1 MKPDAVLQANAF
13 HVDVAASI
21 LDLLRQQATAPGER
35 LSERELGK
43 MLGLSRT
50 PVRAALGLLA
60 ERGVVK
66 LRPGSG
72 WFVAKVPLE
81 GARGGAIRG
90 GGLDLEEL
98 GMRMVRDRFVG
109 ETENHF
115 SEADFIKRY
124 DVSRGD
130 LRKTLIKL
138 SQDGMVERARGHG
151 WRFLP
156 MLDNLRAQRASYD
169 FRIAVETAS
178 IMAST
183 FEVDAARL
191 QRSKD
196 EHQRLVASAL
206 HPNGRRLFEVNA
218 GFHLMLAEFSRNE
231 FFVQAIAHQNRLR
244 RVIEYFVKVSSERL
258 KNSCR
263 EHLAVIE
270 ALEKGD
276 QRWASLLIERH
287 LIGARDRLAE
297 APGTQRKGKAE

>member
-1 MKPDAVLQANAF
+1 MKSEALLQANAF
-13 HVDVAASI
+13 HVDVAAAI
-21 LDLLRQQATAPGER
+21 IDLLRQQATAAGER

-43 MLGLSRT
+43 QLGVSRT

-60 ERGVVK
+60 ERGIVK

-72 WFVAKVPLE
+72 WYLGKVPSE
-81 GARGGAIRG
+81 GAAAGIR

-98 GMRMVRDRFVG
+98 GMRMVRDRFLG

-124 DVSRGD
+124 EVSRGD
-130 LRKTLIKL
+130 LRKALIKL

-178 IMAST
+178 ITAGT
-183 FEVDAARL
+183 FQVDPARL
-191 QRSKD
+191 RRSKE

-206 HPNGRRLFEVNA
+206 NPNGRRLFEVNA

-231 FFVQAIAHQNRLR
+231 FFVQAVAHQNRLR
-244 RVIEYFVKVSSERL
+244 RVIEYFVKVSSDRL

-263 EHLAVIE
+263 EHLAIIE

-276 QRWASLLIERH
+276 QRWASLLLERH
-287 LIGARDRLAE
+287 LRGARDRL
-297 APGTQRKGKAE
+297 GTDHQPRQKAKPE

>member
-1 MKPDAVLQANAF
+1 
-13 HVDVAASI
+13 
-21 LDLLRQQATAPGER
+21 
-35 LSERELGK
+35 
-43 MLGLSRT
+43 
-50 PVRAALGLLA
+50 
-60 ERGVVK
+60 VK

-72 WFVAKVPLE
+72 WFVDKAPLE
-81 GARGGAIRG
+81 AGSRALR

-124 DVSRGD
+124 DVTRGD
-130 LRKTLIKL
+130 LRKVLIKL

-156 MLDNLRAQRASYD
+156 MLDNLRAQQASYD

-178 IMAST
+178 IMART

-191 QRSKD
+191 RRSKD

-206 HPNGRRLFEVNA
+206 HANGRRLFEVNA

-231 FFVQAIAHQNRLR
+231 FFVQAVAHQNRLR
-244 RVIEYFVKVSSERL
+244 RVIEYFIKVSSDRL

-263 EHLAVIE
+263 EHLSIIE

-276 QRWASLLIERH
+276 QRWASLLLERH
-287 LIGARDRLAE
+287 LSEARDRLGAN
-297 APGTQRKGKAE
+297 PDINRKGKPQ

>member
-1 MKPDAVLQANAF
+1 MKSEALLQANAF
-13 HVDVAASI
+13 QMDVAASI
-21 LDLLRQQATAPGER
+21 VELLRQQAAAPGER

-43 MLGLSRT
+43 LLGISRT

-72 WFVAKVPLE
+72 WFVLKVSREEHSRELR
-81 GARGGAIRG
+81 GATFEF
-90 GGLDLEEL
+90 EEL

-109 ETENHF
+109 ETENYF

-124 DVSRGD
+124 EVSRGD
-130 LRKTLIKL
+130 LRKVLIKL

-156 MLDNLRAQRASYD
+156 MLDNLRAQQASYD

-178 IMAST
+178 IMGRT

-191 QRSKD
+191 QRSRED
-196 EHQRLVASAL
+196 HERLVASAL
-206 HPNGRRLFEVNA
+206 NPNSRRMFEVNS

-231 FFVQAIAHQNRLR
+231 YFVQAIAHQNRLR

-270 ALEKGD
+270 ALERGD

-287 LIGARDRLAE
+287 LMSARDRLIA
-297 APGTQRKGKAE
+297 GTDLKKKGKTE

>member
-1 MKPDAVLQANAF
+1 MKSEPQPQANAF

-21 LDLLRQQATAPGER
+21 LDLLRQHASASGER

-43 MLGLSRT
+43 MLGVSRT
-50 PVRAALGLLA
+50 PVRAALMLLA
-60 ERGVVK
+60 ERGVVR

-72 WFVAKVPLE
+72 WFVSRVPVGDGAKAL
-81 GARGGAIRG
+81 R

-124 DVSRGD
+124 EVSRGD
-130 LRKTLIKL
+130 LRKVLIKL

-178 IMAST
+178 ISSGT

-191 QRSKD
+191 RRSRE
-196 EHQRLVASAL
+196 EHERLVAGAL
-206 HPNGRRLFEVNA
+206 NPNSRRLFEVNA

-244 RVIEYFVKVSSERL
+244 RVIEYFVKVSPERL

-263 EHLAVIE
+263 EHLAIIE

-276 QRWASLLIERH
+276 QRWASLLLERH
-287 LIGARDRLAE
+287 LTGARDRLGAVPE
-297 APGTQRKGKAE
+297 MKRKGKSE